1 MAAEKDDVW
10 AIEHRHSVRRYTEE
24 PLSSAEAEELGRAVA
39 RANQASGLAMRLVTD
54 EPRAFDSL
62 LAHYGRFQNV
72 KNYLVVAGPKGR
84 DLQELAGYFGEK
96 IVLLATRLGLGS
108 CWVGGTFRRRSVAGT
123 VAPGHRLAC
132 VIALGHG
139 AEAGRPHRSKSI
151 EELSNTH
158 GLVMPD
164 WFQHGMQAAA
174 LAPTALN
181 QQHFL
186 FTLGRDRQTVTAQ
199 STGGPMSMI
208 DLGIA
213 ELHFEVASGHA
224 VSESAVARRAEA
236 QG

>member
-1 MAAEKDDVW
+1 VEKDDIW

-24 PLSSAEAEELGRAVA
+24 PLSAAEAEALERVIAQ
-39 RANQASGLAMRLVTD
+39 ANEASGLAMRLVTD
-54 EPRAFDSL
+54 EPTAFDSL

-72 KNYLVVAGPKGR
+72 SDYVVVAGPKGR

-96 IVLLATRLGLGS
+96 VVLAATRLGLGS
-108 CWVGGTFRRRSVAGT
+108 CWVGGTFRRRSVAGR
-123 VAPGHRLAC
+123 VAPGHKLAC

-139 AEAGRPHRSKSI
+139 AEPGRPHRSKSI

-158 GLVMPD
+158 GLVMPN

-181 QQHFL
+181 QQHFI

-199 STGGPMSMI
+199 SSGGPMSMV

-213 ELHFEVASGHA
+213 ELHFELASGHA
-224 VSESAVARRAEA
+224 VSGSAPARMAAGA
-236 QG
+236 QA